1 MGSGREPGRT
11 IPALLAVLLVAIAGP
26 SAGAQTPPELSTD
39 RPDLTE
45 SAALVPAGLWQF
57 ESGITRERIAE
68 ESGELKRFAV
78 VELLTRVGISEVF
91 EARLGTGYVHQR
103 SSAVD
108 GETVT
113 TGVAGVMT
121 GAKIRLSAGAALLA
135 HLHIPVGHRDLRV
148 PDVAP
153 ELVLAGEI
161 PLSGSLELSGN
172 FGGMWVS
179 DEAAVFATA
188 ALGLSATE
196 RLGFFVEGFSAGVMH
211 SRPIYQAEAG
221 ATYLLADNLQVDCTG
236 GATLFEADPGWF
248 LGVGVSVR
256 FPE

>member
-1 MGSGREPGRT
+1 MGSGREHGRT
-11 IPALLAVLLVAIAGP
+11 IPALLAVLLIAMAGP
-26 SAGAQTPPELSTD
+26 IAGAQTPPELSTD

-78 VELLTRVGISEVF
+78 VELLTRVGISEVV

-113 TGVAGVMT
+113 RGVAGVMA
-121 GAKIRLSAGAALLA
+121 GAKIRLSDGAALLA
-135 HLHIPVGHRDLRV
+135 HLHIPVGHHDLRV
-148 PDVAP
+148 PDLAP

-161 PLSGSLELSGN
+161 PVSGSLELSGN
-172 FGGMWVS
+172 FGGMWLS

-196 RLGFFVEGFSAGVMH
+196 RLGFFVEGFSAGAMH
-211 SRPIYQAEAG
+211 SRPIYQVETG
-221 ATYLLADNLQVDCTG
+221 STYLLAPNLQVDCTG

-248 LGVGVSVR
+248 LGVGLSVR